1 MCEAWRHGSPLMTE
15 LKKYLRILQP
25 DAFPNVLK
33 WTAYPVNSMQKQL
46 YEQFMAK
53 LASADDDKLSKAML
67 HYGVETMSML
77 DRCTAVGYT
86 GSMKI
91 VPRQL
96 GKIMWFGSAMH
107 AGMLPVFN
115 PELLDFS
122 PVGTSDHLV
131 DIRGDLWPRDA
142 STGRPLQSTSRAHE
156 IQYGAAFKEVSL
168 HATI

>member
-1 MCEAWRHGSPLMTE
+1 MTE

-25 DAFPNVLK
+25 NAFPNALK

-53 LASADDDKLSKAML
+53 LTSGQGEQFPKGMM
-67 HYGVETMSML
+67 HYGVEIISML

-96 GKIMWFGSAMH
+96 GKTMWFGNALH

-115 PELLDFS
+115 PDIIDFAPS
-122 PVGTSDHLV
+122 GTSTHLV
-131 DIRGDLWPRDA
+131 DIRGDMWPRDET
-142 STGRPLQSTSRAHE
+142 TGRPLQSTSRAHE
-156 IQYGAAFKEVSL
+156 IQYGAAFKEVSE
-168 HATI
+168 T